1 MMNIMAIGITDQK
14 NIGIL
19 REGISMDQ
27 KGEKKA
33 NSLLGIITKGT
44 ENKTTI
50 VLMFLCKFHKDTTL
64 RILSFIHYI
73 L

>member
-1 MMNIMAIGITDQK
+1 MINIMAIGITDQEK
-14 NIGIL
+14 NIGI
-19 REGISMDQ
+19 GIDQ
-27 KGEKKA
+27 KVEKKA

-50 VLMFLCKFHKDTTL
+50 VLMFLCKFHKETTC
-64 RILSFIHYI
+64 RILSFIIINNLYK